1 MSNTTIT
8 PATPF
13 ELRQFGLLFSTVV
26 ILLFGILL
34 PWVFD
39 QTYSLWP
46 WWSAGVLTILA
57 VLTPTTLRP
66 FYRAWM
72 RFGLIAGFINTRI
85 IMFLLYYL
93 VFVPIGAFMTL
104 IGRDA
109 LSRKTGDTA
118 HDSYRIVSSTRDQDH
133 FERPY

>member
-1 MSNTTIT
+1 MSNTTTT
-8 PATPF
+8 PATPS

-26 ILLFGILL
+26 ILLFGVLL

-39 QTYSLWP
+39 QTYPLWP
-46 WWSAGVLTILA
+46 WVSAGVLAILA

-66 FYRAWM
+66 FYRVWM

-93 VFVPIGAFMTL
+93 VFVSIGALMTL

-109 LSRKTGDTA
+109 LSRRTGDTA
-118 HDSYRIVSSTRDQDH
+118 HDSYRVVSSTRDQDH

>member
-1 MSNTTIT
+1 MSNTTTT
-8 PATPF
+8 PPTPS
-13 ELRQFGLLFSTVV
+13 ELRQFGLMFSTVF
-26 ILLFGILL
+26 ILLFGVLL

-39 QTYSLWP
+39 QTYPLWP
-46 WWSAGVLTILA
+46 WLSAGILA
-57 VLTPTTLRP
+57 ILVVLTPTTLRP

-93 VFVPIGAFMTL
+93 VFVPIGALMTL

-118 HDSYRIVSSTRDQDH
+118 HDSYRVVSSTRDQDH

>member
-1 MSNTTIT
+1 MSTCFYV
-8 PATPF
+8 PATPS

-26 ILLFGILL
+26 ILLFGVLL

-39 QTYSLWP
+39 QTYPLWQ
-46 WWSAGVLTILA
+46 WVSAGVLAILA

-66 FYRAWM
+66 FYRVWM

-93 VFVPIGAFMTL
+93 VFVPIGALMTL

-109 LSRKTGDTA
+109 LSRRTGDTA
-118 HDSYRIVSSTRDQDH
+118 HDSYRVVSSTRDQDH

>member
-8 PATPF
+8 PATPS

-26 ILLFGILL
+26 ILLFGVLL

-39 QTYSLWP
+39 QTYPLWP
-46 WWSAGVLTILA
+46 WVSAGVLAILA

-66 FYRAWM
+66 FHRAWM

-93 VFVPIGAFMTL
+93 VFVPIGALMTL

-109 LSRKTGDTA
+109 LSRRTGDTA
-118 HDSYRIVSSTRDQDH
+118 HDSYRVVSSTRDQDH

>member
-8 PATPF
+8 PATPS

-26 ILLFGILL
+26 ILLFGVLL

-39 QTYSLWP
+39 QTYPLWP
-46 WWSAGVLTILA
+46 WVSAGVLAILA

-66 FYRAWM
+66 FYRVWM
-72 RFGLIAGFINTRI
+72 RFGLIAGYINTRI
-85 IMFLLYYL
+85 IMFMLYYL
-93 VFVPIGAFMTL
+93 VFAPLGIIMSLV
-104 IGRDA
+104 GRDA
-109 LSRKTGDTA
+109 LLRKTGDTTQ
-118 HDSYRIVSSTRDQDH
+118 DSYRVTSSQRDSDH

>member
-1 MSNTTIT
+1 MSNTTTT
-8 PATPF
+8 PATPS
-13 ELRQFGLLFSTVV
+13 ELRQFGLPFSTVV
-26 ILLFGILL
+26 ILLFGVLL

-39 QTYSLWP
+39 QTYPLWP
-46 WWSAGVLTILA
+46 WVSAGILAILA

-93 VFVPIGAFMTL
+93 VFVPIGALMTL
-104 IGRDA
+104 ICRDA
-109 LSRKTGDTA
+109 LSRRTGDTA
-118 HDSYRIVSSTRDQDH
+118 HDSYRVVSSTRDQDH

>member
-1 MSNTTIT
+1 MSNTTTT
-8 PATPF
+8 PATPS
-13 ELRQFGLLFSTVV
+13 ELRQFGLLFGTVV
-26 ILLFGILL
+26 ILLFGVLL

-39 QTYSLWP
+39 QTYPLWP
-46 WWSAGVLTILA
+46 WMSTGVLTILA

-66 FYRAWM
+66 LYQAWM
-72 RFGLIAGFINTRI
+72 RFGLIAGFVNTRI

-93 VFVPIGAFMTL
+93 VFAPIGGLMAL

-118 HDSYRIVSSTRDQDH
+118 HDSYRVVSSTRNQDH

>member
-1 MSNTTIT
+1 MSNTTTT
-8 PATPF
+8 PPTPS
-13 ELRQFGLLFSTVV
+13 ELRQFGLMFSTVF
-26 ILLFGILL
+26 ILLFGVLL

-39 QTYSLWP
+39 QTYPLWP
-46 WWSAGVLTILA
+46 WLSAGILAILA

-93 VFVPIGAFMTL
+93 VFVPIGARMTI

-118 HDSYRIVSSTRDQDH
+118 HDSYRVVSSTRDQDH
-133 FERPY
+133 VERAY